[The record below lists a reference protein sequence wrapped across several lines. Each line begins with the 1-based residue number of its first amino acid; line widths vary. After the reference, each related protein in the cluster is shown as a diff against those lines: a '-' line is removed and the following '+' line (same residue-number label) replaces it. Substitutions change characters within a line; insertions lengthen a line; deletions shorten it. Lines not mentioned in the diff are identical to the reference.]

1 MERLVTHLLLVLL
14 GGTVLHVSL
23 TDAYLA
29 YVQPGFRPLLVL
41 AGAALLLSGTV
52 GFVLDRPRVSP
63 VGRHASQARDHDH
76 DHQHGH
82 VPWVS
87 WLLVLPV
94 AVLLMVAPPALGVFT
109 VERQSQPLAAATPDQ
124 VPEAVPAEELQ
135 LVRSMSMLEYGQW
148 ALADDP
154 GPLTTSTVRLQG
166 FVVPRGDDGWY
177 LSRIR
182 INCCAADA
190 VPVSV
195 VVDGNRQGVAPGEW
209 VEVVGTWSPPAAHPS
224 DGYPEPVIEARSV
237 TPIPAPVNP
246 YES

>member
-1 MERLVTHLLLVLL
+1 MLR
-14 GGTVLHVSL
+14 VSL

-29 YVQPGFRPLLVL
+29 YVQPGFRPLLIG
-41 AGAALLLSGTV
+41 AGAVLLLIGAV
-52 GFVLDRPRVSP
+52 GLVLDRPRAVP
-63 VGRHASQARDHDH
+63 ADDVPAHD
-76 DHQHGH
+76 H
-82 VPWVS
+82 VPWSS

-94 AVLLMVAPPALGVFT
+94 AVLLLVAPPALGVFT
-109 VERQSQPLAAATPDQ
+109 VERQSQALTAA
-124 VPEAVPAEELQ
+124 PAEPQPEQLPDAGAQ
-135 LVRSMSMLEYGQW
+135 PGVELVRNMSMLEYGQR

-154 GPLTTSTVRLQG
+154 GTLATGIVRLHG
-166 FVVPRGDDGWY
+166 FVVPRGDGGWY

-195 VVDGNRQGVAPGEW
+195 VVDGDRGDVAPGEW
-209 VEVVGTWSPPAAHPS
+209 VEVVGSWSPSVAHPG

-237 TPIPAPVNP
+237 TPVPAPANP